1 MKLES
6 KSIIVTGAGRGL
18 GRAVSLTMARE
29 GARLTLLSRTL
40 EELRNVADRI
50 QREGGACHPVEAD
63 VSDPS
68 AVRHAVKAC
77 VDHFGTVDVL
87 VNNAGVI
94 GPVRFLED
102 TDMDAWNRT
111 LGINLSG
118 AFYFAREVVPLMLRN
133 GGGNILNISSG
144 LGQMAFPRFCAYSV
158 SKAGII
164 QLTRSLAAELKAHP
178 IRVNA
183 IDPGVMDTPM
193 QEEIR
198 ALGPSVLG
206 EGIHGDFKAYKEQ
219 GHLKDPFEVAQLAV
233 FLASEASDHLTGYHG
248 TLGDYIEWGYNRK

>member
-1 MKLES
+1 MKLEN

-50 QREGGACHPVEAD
+50 QREGGTCHPVEAD
-63 VSDPS
+63 VSDPN

-77 VDHFGTVDVL
+77 VDHFDTVDVL

-118 AFYFAREVVPLMLRN
+118 AFYFAREVVPVMLRN
-133 GGGNILNISSG
+133 GGGKIINISSG

-164 QLTRSLAAELKAHP
+164 QLTRSLAEELKAHH
-178 IRVNA
+178 IQVNA
-183 IDPGVMDTPM
+183 VDPGVMDTSM

-198 ALGPSVLG
+198 EMGPSVLEKG
-206 EGIHGDFKAYKEQ
+206 SIVIFRPIKSRA
-219 GHLKDPFEVAQLAV
+219 
-233 FLASEASDHLTGYHG
+233 
-248 TLGDYIEWGYNRK
+248 I